1 MILQQKASSKELN
14 FISAGRG
21 DWINVFL
28 VGVLRFYSGERRA
41 CQLNGSVGGGLHTRV
56 RQTWGGGGETAGA
69 VYLMLER
76 ENPPPLNARKESWR
90 DAKNRKRQR
99 LRVRADVGAGFC
111 VSGEVR

>member
-14 FISAGRG
+14 FIFAGRG

-41 CQLNGSVGGGLHTRV
+41 CQLNGSVGGGLHTRA
-56 RQTWGGGGETAGA
+56 RQTWGGRNCRSGVPDVGA
-69 VYLMLER
+69 R
-76 ENPPPLNARKESWR
+76 KKKTLNARKESWR
-90 DAKNRKRQR
+90 HAKNRKRQR